1 MKMTTGMMM
10 AALALGSCMVA
21 EGAAQMPSAVTA
33 MPGQISYQGLLQEP
47 TKGTPYASGL
57 YTIDFRLYTQQSG
70 GTPIW
75 GGSYQAYVKDG
86 YFSVMLGDSA
96 SKLSGCT
103 YGPADLWKAMWLTGS
118 GSNKAL
124 YLGVTPRQDS
134 TGSTLAGT
142 PAEISPRQRLLAAP
156 FALRAERATYA
167 DKASGDFSVS
177 GKLTVSGEIEA
188 KSQKLTLSHI
198 SSDEKS
204 VSLGTATDSPAT
216 TTVQGGAVYV
226 NAKNNVNVNP
236 GNQFRVNVPSNG
248 GFYLSGGSNSGLW
261 SDGLELNAEGPKSG
275 KLDVYANKVW
285 LHANSVDGTGP
296 VRWKSATS
304 GAYLSP
310 MAFKIVTLNFPR
322 GTRTL
327 KVSLKSSVKVD
338 IDNYQWSVGG
348 VHSGLET
355 ISLTSFFCDACWLY
369 VRLLN
374 PVAEDTT
381 VNVFLFG
388 HHRQMLD
395 SLPSTTISVVP

>member
-1 MKMTTGMMM
+1 MKTTTGMMM
-10 AALALGSCMVA
+10 AALVLGCCA
-21 EGAAQMPSAVTA
+21 TAQGAAQMPSAVTA

-103 YGPADLWKAMWLTGS
+103 YGPEDLWKAMWLTGT

-134 TGSTLAGT
+134 TGSTLSGT
-142 PAEISPRQRLLAAP
+142 PAEITPRQRLLAAP

-198 SSDEKS
+198 SSDAKS

-216 TTVQGGAVYV
+216 TTVQGGAVYL
-226 NAKNNVNVNP
+226 NAKGNVNVNP
-236 GNQFRVNVPSNG
+236 GSQFRVNVPANG
-248 GFYLSGGSNSGLW
+248 GFYLSGGDNSGLW
-261 SDGLELNAEGPKSG
+261 SDGLEINAEGPKSG
-275 KLDVYANKVW
+275 KLNVFADFAQIRANNVY
-285 LHANSVDGTGP
+285 GTGA

-304 GAYLSP
+304 GAYLAP
-310 MAFKIVTLNFPR
+310 MAQKIVVMKFPK
-322 GTRTL
+322 GTRSR
-327 KVSLKSSVKVD
+327 KVSLAHSVGVNVAD
-338 IDNYQWSVGG
+338 YQWSVGG
-348 VHSGLET
+348 VHSGLDNMAVVA
-355 ISLTSFFCDACWLY
+355 SYCDASWLFIQ
-369 VRLLN
+369 LLN
-374 PVAEDTT
+374 PATEDTT

-388 HHRQMLD
+388 HHRQLLD
-395 SLPSTTISVVP
+395 VQPSVALEL

>member
-188 KSQKLTLSHI
+188 KSQKLTLNHI
-198 SSDEKS
+198 SSDAKS

-275 KLDVYANKVW
+275 KLDVYADFAQI
-285 LHANSVDGTGP
+285 HANNVYGTGN
-296 VRWKSATS
+296 VRWKARTT
-304 GAYLSP
+304 GAYLAP
-310 MAFKIVTLNFPR
+310 MVQKIVTLKFPK
-322 GTRTL
+322 GTQTR
-327 KVSLKSSVKVD
+327 KVSLQNAIGVD
-338 IDNYQWSVGG
+338 IDNYTWSVGG
-348 VHSGLET
+348 VHPGL
-355 ISLTSFFCDACWLY
+355 SSMAVVASFCDACWLFVY
-369 VRLLN
+369 FLN
-374 PVAEDTT
+374 PATEDTT
-381 VNVFLFG
+381 VNIFLFG
-388 HHRQMLD
+388 HHRQLLD
-395 SLPSTTISVVP
+395 VQPSVSLEL

>member
-198 SSDEKS
+198 SSDAKS

-275 KLDVYANKVW
+275 KLDIFADWTQIHGNTLYGSGN
-285 LHANSVDGTGP
+285 
-296 VRWKSATS
+296 VRWKAGNS
-304 GAYLSP
+304 GAYLAP
-310 MAFKIVTLNFPR
+310 VVTKTVVLKFPR
-322 GTRTL
+322 GTRMR
-327 KVSLKSSVKVD
+327 KVSLQNSVGVD
-338 IDNYQWSVGG
+338 IDNYTWSVAGFW
-348 VHSGLET
+348 SGLT
-355 ISLTSFFCDACWLY
+355 DMAVVASFCDACWLM
-369 VRLLN
+369 VQTLN
-374 PVAEDTT
+374 PASEDTT
-381 VNVFLFG
+381 VTVHLYG
-388 HHRQMLD
+388 YHRQFL
-395 SLPSTTISVVP
+395 TTQTSKTIEL